1 MTTTKSYDKLNRM
14 TGMISTP
21 SGGGQLPFSYGAS
34 YNEANQRIT
43 VTNNGTYW
51 AYEYDTLGQIKSAK
65 KHFAG
70 GAFVPGLQ
78 FVSSFD
84 HIGNRTTDAPPTG
97 SHPIPKKNLR
107 NLRLNNLAFP
117 RKPSIIRV

>member
-43 VTNNGTYW
+43 VTMNDGSYW
-51 AYEYDTLGQIKSAK
+51 VYEYDTLGQIKAAK
-65 KHFAG
+65 KHFADG
-70 GAFVPGLQ
+70 TFVPGPQ

-84 HIGNRTTDAPPTG
+84 HIGNRTTDAT
-97 SHPIPKKNLR
+97 
-107 NLRLNNLAFP
+107 LARCSNWIHSAHDMF
-117 RKPSIIRV
+117 